1 MINIISYDKSKNH
14 FLSRQN
20 AVRHT
25 LSLRKRFV
33 RVPDPKRP
41 YKSMWT
47 ISDDYQRNHL
57 KDKQRHLKMKRRS
70 ENAQGSSQTMD
81 LDEAA
86 SWKSQDDLAKWLR
99 QQNYDLWSPI
109 RANSIEKKNTKNPFN
124 DEIIDLGSSV
134 MKSESQICNIQRYLK
149 IEKNIFIHQT
159 NCLVKWKTTRKVT
172 QTLSTR
178 KGEKKKNKR
187 KRKRIEANFF
197 KMMTTWH
204 SSLTKV
210 GGLFSFWEARK
221 KSTLGMAGDWEAAV
235 RGAGWGQR
243 YSGFNVTG

>member
-1 MINIISYDKSKNH
+1 MYPIIIINIISYDKSKNH

-99 QQNYDLWSPI
+99 QQNYDLWSPPI
-109 RANSIEKKNTKNPFN
+109 RANSIGKKNKKNPFN
-124 DEIIDLGSSV
+124 DEIIDVGSSV
-134 MKSESQICNIQRYLK
+134 MK
-149 IEKNIFIHQT
+149 
-159 NCLVKWKTTRKVT
+159 
-172 QTLSTR
+172 LS
-178 KGEKKKNKR
+178 
-187 KRKRIEANFF
+187 
-197 KMMTTWH
+197 
-204 SSLTKV
+204 
-210 GGLFSFWEARK
+210 
-221 KSTLGMAGDWEAAV
+221 V
-235 RGAGWGQR
+235 RD
-243 YSGFNVTG
+243 

>member
-81 LDEAA
+81 LDYTMLFRSVDEH
-86 SWKSQDDLAKWLR
+86 
-99 QQNYDLWSPI
+99 
-109 RANSIEKKNTKNPFN
+109 NSIPKSTRRHIKLDKFIFGTPWLP
-124 DEIIDLGSSV
+124 DLLCTHWFASSV
-134 MKSESQICNIQRYLK
+134 WNFCRWVADFPPRETSPATKSE
-149 IEKNIFIHQT
+149 EK
-159 NCLVKWKTTRKVT
+159 R
-172 QTLSTR
+172 
-178 KGEKKKNKR
+178 
-187 KRKRIEANFF
+187 
-197 KMMTTWH
+197 M
-204 SSLTKV
+204 
-210 GGLFSFWEARK
+210 FSRAMLRADFVVQQPWW
-221 KSTLGMAGDWEAAV
+221 SWQ
-235 RGAGWGQR
+235 W
-243 YSGFNVTG
+243 

>member
-1 MINIISYDKSKNH
+1 MYPIIIIHIISYDISKNH

-57 KDKQRHLKMKRRS
+57 KDKQRHLKIKRRS

-86 SWKSQDDLAKWLR
+86 SWKSQDDLAKWIR

-109 RANSIEKKNTKNPFN
+109 QANSIGKKNKKNPFQWR
-124 DEIIDLGSSV
+124 DHRLRELCHEIWVTDL
-134 MKSESQICNIQRYLK
+134 QQRK
-149 IEKNIFIHQT
+149 ISWDWKKIFIHQT
-159 NCLVKWKTTRKVT
+159 NCLVKRKTTREVT
-172 QTLSTR
+172 QTLGTR
-178 KGEKKKNKR
+178 KGEKKK
-187 KRKRIEANFF
+187 
-197 KMMTTWH
+197 
-204 SSLTKV
+204 
-210 GGLFSFWEARK
+210 K
-221 KSTLGMAGDWEAAV
+221 KKKKN
-235 RGAGWGQR
+235 WGQL
-243 YSGFNVTG
+243 F

>member
-1 MINIISYDKSKNH
+1 MYPIIIINIISYDKSKNH
-14 FLSRQN
+14 SLSRQN

-86 SWKSQDDLAKWLR
+86 SWKSQDELAKWLR

-109 RANSIEKKNTKNPFN
+109 RANSIGKKNTKNPFN

-134 MKSESQICNIQRYLK
+134 MKLWVTDLQHTK
-149 IEKNIFIHQT
+149 I
-159 NCLVKWKTTRKVT
+159 
-172 QTLSTR
+172 S
-178 KGEKKKNKR
+178 
-187 KRKRIEANFF
+187 
-197 KMMTTWH
+197 
-204 SSLTKV
+204 
-210 GGLFSFWEARK
+210 
-221 KSTLGMAGDWEAAV
+221 
-235 RGAGWGQR
+235 
-243 YSGFNVTG
+243 